1 MSELS
6 KTLHPMTVGD
16 ILDRSIQLYR
26 SNFLKFVGIVLL
38 VKGPYLILEE
48 ALTGLMLPSS
58 AGADAAQTM
67 LYEASVIGI
76 IRLVELLLVAPI
88 LIAAMTMAIS
98 DRFLDRDIG
107 VTEAYRK
114 ILRRFF
120 PLLGTILLAG
130 IIISVP
136 PLACVFLGLS
146 MLATGSQLGT
156 IVIMFGAILAGV
168 LWIWYAFIPQTVVI
182 EGEGGISAMKRSK
195 YLVKGHFLK
204 AFVLI
209 VLIFVAMSLVTGVTS
224 YGIQRAL
231 LILGQYGTHLAKGAS
246 NVVSVLLEPFRM
258 AAMTLLYY
266 DFRIRKEGFDLEIM
280 AEELEADTDDGYGI

>member
-26 SNFLKFVGIVLL
+26 SNFLKFIGIILL
-38 VKGPYLILEE
+38 VKGPYLIFEE
-48 ALTGLMLPSS
+48 ILTRLMVPYTPEMDS
-58 AGADAAQTM
+58 AQMTISLA
-67 LYEASVIGI
+67 I
-76 IRLVELLLVAPI
+76 IMWLLELLIVGPI

-98 DRFLDRDIG
+98 DRFLDRDVG

-120 PLLGTILLAG
+120 PLLGTILLTG
-130 IIISVP
+130 TIISVVL
-136 PLACVFLGLS
+136 LACVFLGSS
-146 MLATGSQLGT
+146 MVAVGVQPGII
-156 IVIMFGAILAGV
+156 IVMVGVILAGV
-168 LWIWYAFIPQTVVI
+168 LWIWFAFIAQTVVI

-195 YLVKGHFLK
+195 YLVKGYFLR
-204 AFVLI
+204 AFALI
-209 VLIFVAMSLVTGVTS
+209 ILIFIAVALISGITS
-224 YGIQRAL
+224 YGIQRAFL
-231 LILGQYGTHLAKGAS
+231 FLGQYRIHLAKGAS
-246 NVVSVLLEPFRM
+246 NVLSVLLEPFRI

-280 AEELEADTDDGYGI
+280 AEELEAGIGDDHGI